1 MACNNKSYLLVNT
14 WDKVPIGGKSSG
26 DQNAAK
32 MDFYGGNCDYKVFE
46 MGWLLLTALESLL
59 KELQAQSFKLA
70 VLGTF
75 RELESFYFGLKYWVF
90 LPIIATVLI

>member
-1 MACNNKSYLLVNT
+1 MTQGQSMVRPCSLAHSTKAHRDPWDPWWTVSPDNQQSVACNNKSYLLVNT

-46 MGWLLLTALESLL
+46 MG
-59 KELQAQSFKLA
+59 
-70 VLGTF
+70 
-75 RELESFYFGLKYWVF
+75 
-90 LPIIATVLI
+90 